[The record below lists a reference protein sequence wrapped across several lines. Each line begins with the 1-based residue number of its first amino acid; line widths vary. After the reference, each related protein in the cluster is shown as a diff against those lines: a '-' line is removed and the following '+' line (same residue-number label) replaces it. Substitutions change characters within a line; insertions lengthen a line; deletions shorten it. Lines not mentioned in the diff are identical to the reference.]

1 MAMTPRHDAD
11 PRWQALR
18 GVGRSV
24 AEVHGLLLLLTLFYY
39 VVARDGIANPT
50 GWLLVLV
57 GYGIVTLVCR
67 GLRSLEARPRF
78 RLGVEAVLMVVFLTG
93 LLALTTGGP
102 GPVVHLYLLPV
113 VLTALVLGRGPTVA
127 LLALVLAGRVA
138 VGFASEGSA
147 WLAPATLVA
156 LFTELS
162 PTLLVAFLTSAM
174 ATDLGTVT
182 VKLRALEERDALTGL
197 LNLNAFSTQLAA
209 AHRRLGPGD
218 SYAVLLVDVDDL
230 KDINHRF
237 GHEAGDRALRA
248 VADAIRRATRAADDG
263 CARFASDE
271 FVVYLPGGT
280 RESAGLIANRI
291 HHHVYSV
298 TQDFDYA
305 MRRLAVSVG
314 VAVHGEDGSDPRVLL
329 QAAARAVLRD
339 RELRGLRERQ
349 LPGAAVAPGRPA

>member
-1 MAMTPRHDAD
+1 
-11 PRWQALR
+11 
-18 GVGRSV
+18 
-24 AEVHGLLLLLTLFYY
+24 
-39 VVARDGIANPT
+39 
-50 GWLLVLV
+50 
-57 GYGIVTLVCR
+57 
-67 GLRSLEARPRF
+67 
-78 RLGVEAVLMVVFLTG
+78 
-93 LLALTTGGP
+93 
-102 GPVVHLYLLPV
+102 
-113 VLTALVLGRGPTVA
+113 
-127 LLALVLAGRVA
+127 VLAGRVA

-147 WLAPATLVA
+147 WFAPATLVA

-162 PTLLVAFLTSAM
+162 PTLLVAFLTSAI

-197 LNLNAFSTQLAA
+197 LNLNAFSTLLAA

-218 SYAVLLVDVDDL
+218 TYAVLLIDVDDL

-248 VADAIRRATRAADDG
+248 VADAIRRATRAADG

-291 HHHVYSV
+291 RHHVHSV

-314 VAVHGEDGSDPRVLL
+314 VAVHGEDGGDPRVLL

-339 RELRGLRERQ
+339 RELRGLREQR
-349 LPGAAVAPGRPA
+349 LPGGAVAPGRPA

>member
-1 MAMTPRHDAD
+1 MAMTPEDHAD

-18 GVGRSV
+18 GVARSV
-24 AEVHGLLLLLTLFYY
+24 AEVHGLLLLLTLLYY

-50 GWLLVLV
+50 AWLLVLV

-67 GLRSLEARPRF
+67 GLRTLEARPRF
-78 RLGVEAVLMVVFLTG
+78 RLGIEAVLMVVFLTA
-93 LLALTTGGP
+93 LLALTSGGP

-113 VLTALVLGRGPTVA
+113 VLTALVLGRGATVA
-127 LLALVLAGRVA
+127 LLALIVVGRVA

-162 PTLLVAFLTSAM
+162 PTLLVAFLTSAI

-182 VKLRALEERDALTGL
+182 VKLRNLEERDALTGL
-197 LNLNAFSTQLAA
+197 LNLNAFGALLAA

-218 SYAVLLVDVDDL
+218 SYAVLLIDVDDL

-237 GHEAGDRALRA
+237 GHEAGDRALRV
-248 VADAIRRATRAADDG
+248 VADAIRRATRAADG

-291 HHHVYSV
+291 RHHVYTV

-329 QAAARAVLRD
+329 QAAARAVVRD
-339 RELRGLRERQ
+339 RELRGLREQRV
-349 LPGAAVAPGRPA
+349 PGAAVAPGRPA